1 MHDSVMTRFFGGSP
15 LTVAVRLVVVS
26 LLVGLVMTWLQI
38 DPIDIFLDLQ
48 RGFVRI
54 WGTGFVAL
62 HQMGNTILAGAAVVL
77 PVWFILR
84 RLELPR
90 AAILGSAAPAGTAAP
105 MRPVGVGRWT
115 AGLYVR
121 QRVAERIAGS
131 IRRRSES
138 GTALDL
144 RT

>member
-1 MHDSVMTRFFGGSP
+1 MHDSVMIRFFGGSP

-84 RLELPR
+84 LLSYRGPR
-90 AAILGSAAPAGTAAP
+90 SSGAPRHQGPPPDAPRWGRPLDGGT
-105 MRPVGVGRWT
+105 
-115 AGLYVR
+115 L
-121 QRVAERIAGS
+121 
-131 IRRRSES
+131 
-138 GTALDL
+138 
-144 RT
+144 